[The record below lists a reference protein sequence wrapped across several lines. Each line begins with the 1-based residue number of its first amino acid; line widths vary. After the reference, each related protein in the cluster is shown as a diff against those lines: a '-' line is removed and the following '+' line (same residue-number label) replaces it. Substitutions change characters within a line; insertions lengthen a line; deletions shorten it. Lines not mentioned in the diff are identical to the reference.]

1 MKSLTMALAA
11 GTLAIGAA
19 PAAAVELAPLAIA
32 QPAPASPTLAAFGD
46 DDDRRYRRGR
56 GHRVYDDRGRYYE
69 PRRISRRDRM
79 WRGNDGRYYCKR
91 DDGTTGTIVGALAG
105 GVLGNV
111 IAPGGSKTLGTIL
124 GGGAGALAGRAID
137 RNDISCE

>member
-46 DDDRRYRRGR
+46 DDEFEQFD
-56 GHRVYDDRGRYYE
+56 VPEFD
-69 PRRISRRDRM
+69 
-79 WRGNDGRYYCKR
+79 
-91 DDGTTGTIVGALAG
+91 DDGY
-105 GVLGNV
+105 
-111 IAPGGSKTLGTIL
+111 
-124 GGGAGALAGRAID
+124 
-137 RNDISCE
+137 